1 MPRMTVDSTGDDQV
15 PATRRARRR
24 LRSAEDT
31 RNRLRRRLTLG
42 LSFALCVLVVN
53 SIVGDNGYLATVRYR
68 AAEAELAAAVAR
80 LRLENQQLQQ
90 ARLRLTKE
98 PAALEEAARRSLGLM
113 RPGETLLIVRPAT
126 PPASV
131 PPASR

>member
-1 MPRMTVDSTGDDQV
+1 MSRMTVDSTGDDQA

-31 RNRLRRRLTLG
+31 RNRRRRRLTLG
-42 LSFALCVLVVN
+42 LSLALCVLAVN

-68 AAEAELAAAVAR
+68 AEQAELSAAVAR
-80 LRLENQQLQQ
+80 LRLNNQRLQQ
-90 ARLRLTKE
+90 ERQRLAQD
-98 PAALEEAARRSLGLM
+98 PAALEEAARRSLGLI

-126 PPASV
+126 SPASV
-131 PPASR
+131 PPVTR